1 MWHYIIIYL
10 TIAALCDWNKSFC
23 LGKSDLVSAIT
34 FGHAFGIEAICLDKR
49 SPWLHS

>member
-10 TIAALCDWNKSFC
+10 TIAALCGWNKPFF

-49 SPWLHS
+49 SSWHHS